1 MSEILDHLWNV
12 VRVVRLVQV
21 SLFWSFLPFSFV
33 CFKLMFSYLFALTVF
48 LYNIYIVIFL
58 YIFMLKAL
66 EGNLD

>member
-21 SLFWSFLPFSFV
+21 SLFWSFLLFISFV

-48 LYNIYIVIFL
+48 LYNIYSYIPL
-58 YIFMLKAL
+58 YIYA
-66 EGNLD
+66 

>member
-21 SLFWSFLPFSFV
+21 SLFWSFLLFHLFV
-33 CFKLMFSYLFALTVF
+33 SNLCSVTF
-48 LYNIYIVIFL
+48 LPLLYFYIIYIVIFL

-66 EGNLD
+66 EGNLA